1 MRTIIGSYDIAPIV
15 ETERFRPTT
24 KSSAKPSHLFENTAS
39 GRPNGAGPKHCS
51 RPPFDHTN
59 APNRRVVV
67 EPGKA
72 SRIEEDGEVRGF
84 AVVHG
89 DEPARLWILKLGFR
103 YEGTMW
109 SYGPDGKTHDMYARV
124 VD

>member
-1 MRTIIGSYDIAPIV
+1 MTDIGPELSRASMTSLSPI
-15 ETERFRPTT
+15 RRP
-24 KSSAKPSHLFENTAS
+24 AS

-84 AVVHG
+84 AVFHG
-89 DEPARLWILKLGFR
+89 DEP
-103 YEGTMW
+103 
-109 SYGPDGKTHDMYARV
+109 DRV
-124 VD
+124 VERFRAGQRKGGLRS